1 MGEMTLL
8 SFDFYSD
15 FFVTAMSFR
24 KQVEEC
30 GERIDHR
37 VLHLS
42 SLFLDF
48 GKVICYHGM

>member
-15 FFVTAMSFR
+15 LIFTAMSFR